1 MAKIKGLK
9 LELNGDGL
17 NKLDE
22 HLKKLVADLNKKPKV
37 AKRISLR
44 PAWKPL
50 AKEMEKI
57 ADEGIKTA
65 EKLKELTKRMEKAK
79 DKFFTRTKKD
89 LNDTRKMK
97 YNRKSGKLTIL
108 AD

>member
-1 MAKIKGLK
+1 MKKIK
-9 LELNGDGL
+9 LELNGNGL
-17 NKLDE
+17 EKLDE
-22 HLKKLVADLNKKPKV
+22 QLEKLVVDLNKKPKV
-37 AKRISLR
+37 AKRIPLR

-65 EKLKELTKRMEKAK
+65 DKLKGLTKRLEKAK
-79 DKFFTRTKKD
+79 DKFFKRIKKD